1 MRSPVNFRETS
12 LFTSIVCKILIIK
25 PVPQKK
31 TFPPFLSCF
40 LPPKKRKKHK
50 SKKGTKRRKKKKRKK
65 RKGWKEKEAKIF
77 EWVETK
83 DENSEQDAELDGLSL
98 CAFFQEKKSLPA
110 DTAYFLL
117 TFQGFPLPIFFFSSK
132 KGRTSTTVTVCSIF
146 RLSFPNCRTPLF
158 VEFDAPNY
166 FLNGSNCT
174 GNNLE
179 DSSNEKCKK
188 SIFFFFFF

>member
-1 MRSPVNFRETS
+1 M
-12 LFTSIVCKILIIK
+12 L
-25 PVPQKK
+25 
-31 TFPPFLSCF
+31 
-40 LPPKKRKKHK
+40 
-50 SKKGTKRRKKKKRKK
+50 
-65 RKGWKEKEAKIF
+65 
-77 EWVETK
+77 ETK

-158 VEFDAPNY
+158 VEFDAPNICFQ
-166 FLNGSNCT
+166 FLIVR
-174 GNNLE
+174 LE
-179 DSSNEKCKK
+179 MLHFNIHPINIEDFATRIKIYSALGILILC
-188 SIFFFFFF
+188 IFLCQIAQISQKGEGRIVAGFSLLF